1 MMNRNHLLLMKFAKE
16 VDLSRFRRDEITI
29 RNLHM
34 VTQLCWFLY
43 WLELFLKL
51 NLDFNSRL

>member
-1 MMNRNHLLLMKFAKE
+1 MMKRNHLLLMKFAKE
-16 VDLSRFRRDEITI
+16 ADLLRFRRDEIAI
-29 RNLHM
+29 RSLHM